1 LLNKQQKISPINI
14 YTDLLF
20 IKIRSIDLVSK
31 QPFIHNLR
39 IATIAAILLTIVQ
52 PCGATIKGINKVV
65 EENA

>member
-1 LLNKQQKISPINI
+1 MLNKQQKISPINI

-31 QPFIHNLR
+31 PRFIHNLR

-52 PCGATIKGINKVV
+52 PCGATIKGINELV